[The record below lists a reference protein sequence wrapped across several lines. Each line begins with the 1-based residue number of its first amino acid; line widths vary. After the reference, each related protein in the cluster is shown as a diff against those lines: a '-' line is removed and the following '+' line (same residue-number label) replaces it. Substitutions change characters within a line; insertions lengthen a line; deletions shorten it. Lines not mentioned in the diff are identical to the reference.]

1 MSSTPVWI
9 HSNAYKTNAFQ
20 NLPSVEEVEQWR
32 SNNAGGAVVDG
43 EFINAKAPAAFYL
56 SKGADLPT
64 AKELQSEYFNK
75 EYGGGMSKAELQDFD
90 TLISR
95 LESSKMKQAG
105 QGNRARQ
112 RATFAGGLSSMMRNF

>member
-1 MSSTPVWI
+1 MSSSPIWI
-9 HSNAYKTNAFQ
+9 HSNAYKTNAFK
-20 NLPSVEEVEQWR
+20 NLPGVEDVEEWR
-32 SNNAGGAVVDG
+32 RVNAGGAVIDG
-43 EFINAKAPAAFYL
+43 EFVNAKAPTAFYL
-56 SKGADLPT
+56 SKGVDLPT

-95 LESSKMKQAG
+95 LEASKMKQAG